1 MTRGVEPRRRRLTR
15 NAIVYGVLIV
25 LAFVN
30 VFPLYWLISSSF
42 KVGAELS
49 RVEWLPQGLNFFN
62 YVRAWSTS
70 FPTYLVNSLKITLST
85 TAGVVLI
92 GALGAYSLSRFEY
105 RGKDLVARLV
115 LLGYMF
121 PSVLLIVPLFV
132 LFYRL
137 SLVNTQQGLIL
148 AYIAWGLP
156 FAMWLLIAYFNT
168 IPREIEEAAR
178 VDGCGNIGV
187 FFRIMLPLS
196 MPALATISIFSFIH
210 AWNEF
215 LLSLVLISS
224 DALKPLAAGLYGQ
237 IGGSGTGSSEVYD
250 FGVRM
255 AAGTIV
261 IVPALFFFLVFSRQI
276 MGGLTAGAVKG

>member
-1 MTRGVEPRRRRLTR
+1 MSRGVEPRGRRVARGTV
-15 NAIVYGVLIV
+15 VYTALI
-25 LAFVN
+25 LIAFVN
-30 VFPLYWLISSSF
+30 VFPLFWLITSSF
-42 KVGAELS
+42 KIGLELA
-49 RVEWLPQGLNFFN
+49 RVSLLPESFTLFN
-62 YVRAWSTS
+62 YLRAWTTS
-70 FPTYLVNSLKITLST
+70 FPIYLFNSLKITLIST
-85 TAGVVLI
+85 FFVVMI
-92 GALGAYSLSRFEY
+92 GAAGAYSLSRFNY
-105 RGKDLVARLV
+105 RGKDIVSRMV

-121 PSVLLIVPLFV
+121 PSILLIVPLFV
-132 LFYRL
+132 LFFRT
-137 SLVNTQQGLIL
+137 SLVNTHEGLII
-148 AYIAWGLP
+148 AYVAWGLP

-168 IPREIEEAAR
+168 IPSEIEEAAR

-196 MPALATISIFSFIH
+196 MPALATISIFSFVH

-224 DALKPLAAGLYGQ
+224 DALKPLAAGLYPQ

-250 FGVRM
+250 WGVRM

-261 IVPALFFFLVFSRQI
+261 ILPALFFFLVFSRQI